1 MSKDQ
6 NNHHQ
11 LPGKPEGQE
20 PEMPLDDSRLHMQE
34 PWLSILL
41 QAAIEAY
48 NNGNVQIDDGC
59 LILNDTENPKRDEK
73 D

>member
-6 NNHHQ
+6 NNYHQ

-20 PEMPLDDSRLHMQE
+20 PERPLGEGRLHMQE

-41 QAAIEAY
+41 EAAIETY
-48 NNGNVQIDDGC
+48 NSGDAQIDDGC
-59 LILNDTENPKRDEK
+59 LFLKDIETPKRDEK